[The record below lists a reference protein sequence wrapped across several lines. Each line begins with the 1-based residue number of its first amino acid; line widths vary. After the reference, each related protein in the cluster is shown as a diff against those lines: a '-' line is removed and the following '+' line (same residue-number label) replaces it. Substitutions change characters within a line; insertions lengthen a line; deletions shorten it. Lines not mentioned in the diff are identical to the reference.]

1 MKHFKV
7 ALGQMR
13 VIPGQPTKNFL
24 TLTNLVRDAKLKG
37 ADIVVF
43 PELCITGY
51 LIGDQ
56 FLDNNWVDFAVSFN
70 EKIKALS
77 HDIVIVWGN
86 VVTLGEKP
94 TITNND
100 SRLAKLNAALIAYQG
115 EYVQRANR
123 LLPGVYPKR
132 LFPNYRIFDDQR
144 YFLPGRELEEKL
156 GWKVKSLL
164 EPFKIHRGQQ
174 TISIGLE
181 VCEDMWDAA
190 YGFSP
195 SQEYIKQGVDVLIN
209 ISSSP
214 WTLDKE
220 TSRQQQ
226 IEAHAKVP
234 FIFVNKVGADNNG
247 KNIILFEGGS
257 MVYDDKGKLIASC
270 NENAEQELLISDF
283 QTSNLAPTPKNKLYT
298 MLIQGIKMTD
308 ALLFES
314 KVPWIVGLS
323 GGIDSAVSITL
334 LAHAIGKE
342 RIYAYS
348 LPTQYNQT
356 LTKDNASNLAKSL
369 GVAFEEISIE
379 PLFKTFL
386 ALQPQADTLTQENIQ
401 ARIRGNLLMN
411 LAAEKRGVVLNN
423 SNKIEIAIGY
433 STLYGDTIGALS
445 PLGDLTKM
453 QIIEL
458 ARYLNDVYH
467 AHIPDNLIATL
478 SDGIPQFKLLPSAEL
493 KHKQVDPM
501 KWGYHD
507 WLIHELLSFPSL
519 APERILTMFM
529 TNQFPQPIRKLI
541 SHYQLEQGQAFID
554 DLEWVLRLWN
564 RSYFKRVQMP
574 PNIIVSRG
582 AFGYDYRE
590 AQMPYEQTLLFK
602 TLKEKI
608 IREKLSPST
617 NTLY

>member
-1 MKHFKV
+1 MKQFKV

-24 TLTNLVRDAKLKG
+24 TLSHLVQEAKTKG
-37 ADIVVF
+37 ADMIAF

-70 EKIKALS
+70 NKIKALS
-77 HDIVIVWGN
+77 KDIVIIWGN

-115 EYVQRANR
+115 EYVKRANG
-123 LLPGVYPKR
+123 LFDGVYPKR

-164 EPFKIHRGQQ
+164 EPFVISFPHQ
-174 TISIGLE
+174 TVSIGLE

-195 SQEYIKQGVDVLIN
+195 SREYLKQGVDILIN

-220 TSRQQQ
+220 ISRQQQ
-226 IEAHAKVP
+226 IQAHAKVP
-234 FIFVNKVGADNNG
+234 FVFVNKVGADNNG
-247 KNIILFEGGS
+247 KNIVLFEGGS
-257 MVYDDKGKLIASC
+257 MVYDENAKLIASC
-270 NENAEQELLISDF
+270 NEHAEQELLISDL

-323 GGIDSAVSITL
+323 GGIDSAVSTTL
-334 LAHAIGKE
+334 LTHAIGKD
-342 RIYAYS
+342 RVFAYS
-348 LPTQYNQT
+348 LPTQYNQQQ
-356 LTKDNASNLAKSL
+356 TKENAKKLAQSL
-369 GVAFEEISIE
+369 GIAFQEISIE
-379 PLFKTFL
+379 PLFQAFL
-386 ALQPQADTLTQENIQ
+386 ALQPKADTLTQENIQ

-423 SNKIEIAIGY
+423 SNKIEVAIGY
-433 STLYGDTIGALS
+433 ATLYGDTIGALS
-445 PLGDLTKM
+445 PLGDLTKL
-453 QIIEL
+453 QIVEL
-458 ARYLNDVYH
+458 ARYLNDEFD
-467 AHIPDNLIATL
+467 ANIPENLIATFNQGVPTF
-478 SDGIPQFKLLPSAEL
+478 DLLPSAEL
-493 KHKQVDPM
+493 KTKQVDPM

-507 WLIHELLSFPSL
+507 WLVHELLSFPSL
-519 APERILTMFM
+519 APERILTMFLDN
-529 TNQFPQPIRKLI
+529 TFPPAIRQLI
-541 SHYQLEQGQAFID
+541 QHYQLEQGQAFVE
-554 DLEWVLRLWN
+554 DLEWILRLWN
-564 RSYFKRVQMP
+564 RAYFKRVQMP

-608 IREKLSPST
+608 TREHLSPIT
-617 NTLY
+617 D